1 MESRPY
7 DWKVA
12 RTVIAYFSHAFLAPR
27 LDPHE
32 RAPAWGVLC
41 SLQRKLLC
49 LAEQLASMNQD

>member
-7 DWKVA
+7 DWKAA

-32 RAPAWGVLC
+32 RAPAWVFM
-41 SLQRKLLC
+41 
-49 LAEQLASMNQD
+49 QLAKEPDVSR